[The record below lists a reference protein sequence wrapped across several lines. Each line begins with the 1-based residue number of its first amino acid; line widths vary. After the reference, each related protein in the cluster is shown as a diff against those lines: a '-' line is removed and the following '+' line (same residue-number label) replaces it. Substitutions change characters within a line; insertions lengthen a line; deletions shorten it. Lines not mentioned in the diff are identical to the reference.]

1 MLDFSKGYSFEEYL
15 EKGYAEERDRQ
26 VRACSRT
33 RFSQSFEG
41 LVRSVKR
48 TLCLAAFAEVYCPD
62 SVVFMPFARRMTEL
76 SKAIG
81 LTVFPRTSN
90 EKLLEELTGVARV
103 PTLLFCGKEG
113 IPSGSYVELPRVL
126 REEMRDLDA
135 EERSA
140 LVIDYRRGRYNEMIE
155 AELSELL
162 SPYVV

>member
-1 MLDFSKGYSFEEYL
+1 
-15 EKGYAEERDRQ
+15 
-26 VRACSRT
+26 
-33 RFSQSFEG
+33 
-41 LVRSVKR
+41 
-48 TLCLAAFAEVYCPD
+48 
-62 SVVFMPFARRMTEL
+62 MTEL